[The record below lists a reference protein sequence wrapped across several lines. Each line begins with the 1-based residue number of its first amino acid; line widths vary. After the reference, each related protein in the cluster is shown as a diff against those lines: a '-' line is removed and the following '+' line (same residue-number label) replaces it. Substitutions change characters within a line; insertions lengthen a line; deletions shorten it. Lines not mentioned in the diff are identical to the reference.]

1 MVVNN
6 RRSELEIISKILD
19 LSKDGAKKTEILYYG
34 NLSYMQ
40 LKSYLNFL
48 IKNNILEEKEVRNNG
63 NIHKLYKP
71 TEKGLVFYKDIKK
84 VLSHLT
90 L

>member
-19 LSKDGAKKTEILYYG
+19 LSKEGAKKTEILYYG

-40 LKSYLNFL
+40 LKSYLTFL
-48 IKNNILEEKEVRNNG
+48 IKNGILEEKEVKDNG
-63 NIHKLYKP
+63 NTHKLYKP
-71 TEKGLVFYKDIKK
+71 TEKGLVFYNDIKK
-84 VLSHLT
+84 VLSHLD

>member
-6 RRSELEIISKILD
+6 RRSELEIISKIIA
-19 LSKDGAKKTEILYYG
+19 LSKDGAKKTEILYQG
-34 NLSYMQ
+34 NFSYMQ

-48 IKNNILEEKEVRNNG
+48 IKNNILEEKEVKGNG
-63 NIHKLYKP
+63 NIYRLYRP
-71 TEKGLVFYKDIKK
+71 TEKGLIFYNDIKK
-84 VLSHLT
+84 VLSHLD

>member
-1 MVVNN
+1 MVNN

-19 LSKDGAKKTEILYYG
+19 ASREGAKKTEILYYS
-34 NLSYMQ
+34 NLNYMQ
-40 LKSYLNFL
+40 LKSYLKYLLSNE
-48 IKNNILEEKEVRNNG
+48 ILEVGEVKDNG
-63 NIHKLYKP
+63 NSYELYRL
-71 TEKGLVFYKDIKK
+71 TEKGFIFHQDVNK

>member
-1 MVVNN
+1 
-6 RRSELEIISKILD
+6 LEIISKILD

-48 IKNNILEEKEVRNNG
+48 IKNGILEEKEVKDNDNT
-63 NIHKLYKP
+63 HKLYKP
-71 TEKGLVFYKDIKK
+71 TEKGLVFYSDIKK
-84 VLSHLT
+84 VLSHLD